1 MSQPLRRFVDA
12 GSNLESLRDHAQR
25 LIELQHHVNAALPAT
40 LAAACHVANLKGDT
54 LLIHA
59 DNGAVAAKLRQA
71 TPRLVEALA
80 QHGVRL
86 ASIKIAT
93 RPAHAAPPQRP
104 PTRRTVSGYAQQGM
118 QTLADQLPADDPL
131 RKALE
136 RFVTRSR
143 VER

>member
-1 MSQPLRRFVDA
+1 MSQPLRRFVGT
-12 GSNLESLRDHAQR
+12 GSTLENLRDHAQR
-25 LIELQHHVNAALPAT
+25 LMELQRHVDAALPAT
-40 LAAACHVANLKGDT
+40 LAAACHVANLKDDT

-80 QHGVRL
+80 QQGVRL
-86 ASIKIAT
+86 AGIKIAT
-93 RPAHAAPPQRP
+93 RPAHAAPPEPP
-104 PTRRTVSGYAQQGM
+104 PTRRTVSGQARQDM